1 MQARPIL
8 IQVVRLPTERAGGPE
23 SPSRPA
29 VPCHYRLIPVLAA
42 VAWYSCSMPLAAA
55 TWLPMLL
62 ATPPVGQCHVSAVT
76 CQWPARASSRA
87 FQISV
92 RTPAVPSVALS
103 SSPGKDDPRRVVS
116 ERCQAAAGTS
126 SRTRSTSLRVPLAA
140 AGGATVTGTATD
152 SRYSGPPVKW
162 GFLLKMGPGAFI
174 RVGALQEA
182 SPRPRKPQLPASVL
196 QTSPK
201 GH

>member
-1 MQARPIL
+1 MRPTTQRQRARRGFRFQRPPGSP
-8 IQVVRLPTERAGGPE
+8 VRVRLPTERAGG

-62 ATPPVGQCHVSAVT
+62 ATPPVGQCHVSVVT

-92 RTPAVPSVALS
+92 RTPAVPSAALS

-126 SRTRSTSLRVPLAA
+126 SRTRNTGQPEGSTGSVTPAVP
-140 AGGATVTGTATD
+140 
-152 SRYSGPPVKW
+152 
-162 GFLLKMGPGAFI
+162 
-174 RVGALQEA
+174 Q
-182 SPRPRKPQLPASVL
+182 
-196 QTSPK
+196 
-201 GH
+201 